1 MQTSSPA
8 GPLCVRWQPCEWE
21 WRGGSPEKQNGGRRA
36 ALHVRFYRTAAE
48 LWAAGCWW
56 NDQNWPAFATQKSQ
70 GVGVSVWAEL
80 WIPPEAKQRE
90 ILGSIKGSSHYIM
103 NVTFL
108 SLQLLIYSSVIL
120 LILLRVVQLAT
131 CWLQH
136 QCIMKECDHHAHT
149 PRWDTVAALF
159 DLRMFFTLGLIYAT
173 WRHTGWNPPWRH
185 QMHICQTCQFS
196 HVVHTETQTRS
207 VSIEAKLKFS
217 LFELVWLVFT
227 KKKEFKLRLS
237 LAVIAPLCSVF
248 RLMMLVLQYSAAGC

>member
-1 MQTSSPA
+1 MARGKPWEA
-8 GPLCVRWQPCEWE
+8 E
-21 WRGGSPEKQNGGRRA
+21 WRKKSCFACQILQDGRWAVSCWMLVEWPKLTCFCNTKITGGGSIRLSWAVDPPWSQ
-36 ALHVRFYRTAAE
+36 AE
-48 LWAAGCWW
+48 
-56 NDQNWPAFATQKSQ
+56 
-70 GVGVSVWAEL
+70 
-80 WIPPEAKQRE
+80 RE

-149 PRWDTVAALF
+149 PRWDTVAPLF